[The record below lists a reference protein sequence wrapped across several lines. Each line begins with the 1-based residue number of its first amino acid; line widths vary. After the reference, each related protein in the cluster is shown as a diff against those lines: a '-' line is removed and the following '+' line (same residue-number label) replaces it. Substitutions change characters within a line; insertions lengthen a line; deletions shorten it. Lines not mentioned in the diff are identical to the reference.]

1 MTDTGMVLGI
11 RDSWISNSL
20 PVNTPESVAR
30 VIIETAVGTVPEGE
44 VRMKDEGIVEK
55 LAGSEKV
62 RYNGRAVFVEGGRGW
77 DIESGI
83 EGTEEVWLG
92 EKVSRTLAKGQEVLG
107 DGKDW

>member
-1 MTDTGMVLGI
+1 MVLGI
-11 RDSWISNSL
+11 RDAWISNSL
-20 PVNTPESVAR
+20 PVNTPEAVAR
-30 VIIETAVGTVPEGE
+30 VIIETAVGTVPEGQA
-44 VRMKDEGIVEK
+44 RMKDEGVVEK
-55 LAGSEKV
+55 LLAGSEGGEKV

-107 DGKDW
+107 DGTDW